1 MRWTGGARV
10 LGQWLVL
17 GALVGVVCGVASAGF
32 LWLLDAATQLRERQG
47 ALVYALPLAGWV

>member
-47 ALVYALPLAGWV
+47 ALVY